1 MRSAQIA
8 AAVLTLLAVV
18 AGVTWAQRVE
28 LIGVASTR
36 PASTEPASTQPSL
49 KSIPVFSARRA
60 STQPTQPARPTQPL
74 KPALSPEA
82 QVARLAKL
90 EQRRREA
97 RQLVAGLASAA
108 PEELADLEARLL
120 AVGPE
125 AMVPLKL
132 AGLSDN
138 YELRRRAAGIAKR
151 LRWHLVAP
159 KSLRA
164 KFPAVV
170 ETMAGS
176 AAEDRASVVDAV
188 ADWAKPEATNFL
200 AECLTDSQVY
210 VRQRAVD
217 GLVKVVDECSSS
229 ERAPMKTKVG
239 GVLTELLDDPDR
251 NVRLLAISAMMQ
263 GDMAN
268 VPRLAGMLGDESME
282 IRATAL
288 KALGF
293 SRKRAALEYVVPLLE
308 DPQWRVRAAALEAIK
323 QLAKRDDYKKVGPAV
338 IRRLEDPE
346 PFVRNLAVKLVGKWK
361 LTDAG
366 DAILEQIRR
375 EWISEAAGFEA
386 LAQMGTPSAKLE
398 LIGRYRDAKTPQR
411 RGELLGYLNNYR
423 KDTQVDK
430 LFGDAL
436 TDKAMRPAWPTLMS
450 LATRRVSWKKLY
462 PSVTEHLLDDD
473 DELAKA
479 AWDAIGYRTDEAPL
493 PAKVRR
499 GLLEADDPTRICWA
513 LLAAY
518 SWNGSDLEKTLLVGL
533 EHSSAEVVVQ
543 ALGIVAGELLA
554 GDALGV
560 DKPRYRRNRD
570 RSSIRGA
577 GGGKA
582 KIPGKMLD
590 PIRRLLRH
598 PDPFVHLRAAA
609 ILYRTDTDKGEDI
622 RRLIRQGLRR
632 EDPAVQVLALAA
644 IQDDPAPFHDDM
656 DMEALARGEVT
667 ASRAVRVIAALG
679 DERYVPLLIDL
690 SQKDNS
696 QLLLAMLVRS
706 GQDKALAAAVERL
719 KGLEGWDLLRFGREH
734 LTGMAGPGP
743 VRIVDWV
750 FRERREHLRSYGDD
764 WLKVLVS
771 LDHPSSKELLIDVL
785 DNGKTWMPEW
795 QYNNV
800 RAEILIRLSQVDP
813 DSYRQRIE
821 KELRSGT
828 LETRYQFIQ
837 QALKMPP
844 TDAMV
849 DMVFEMTTAGAA
861 RRADLPWRGV
871 AGWLPEAAFRDK
883 FFPSLPQLP
892 SDLQAGLVERAARS
906 FGPKDLPVLL
916 GVGDLGKNWKLREA
930 LAALIASLTA
940 SSPQDRPFLARIPA
954 EALPLVLVA
963 AGDWPDAPEVLRPF
977 LNDSRA
983 PVAAAACE
991 GLAYYLIGHPQAELT
1006 EQDQAALIAAVSG
1019 ADVATAYLA
1028 SEVLGAFA
1036 PDALRGL
1043 DPLTLQGSPAIARGL
1058 LTRATDLTAD
1068 ERRKLNTLLQGPH
1081 GPTTVRLAAATAV
1094 KAGPEGV
1101 QPNIRMIDWRGRL
1114 SQRRLVA
1121 LVAAGSQP
1129 EDLLALPPPA
1139 ALSADQREAL
1149 APLAR
1154 ELIEQVRLE
1163 PPGRMLIEV
1172 VRNGWLESPQ
1182 PSDLH
1187 PLLRSAK
1194 SLRDPSEGPASRE
1207 FAKDYLQF
1215 VMSWAPPQSDPDVL
1229 KRMRSGSREGVL
1241 SAAVAWL
1248 RWGDQKG
1255 LSILLTAVAN
1265 SYDHPIRQAMA
1276 LEALRL
1282 GLDEASAIPLAAHA
1296 RSLDPQ
1302 DWRDAEVLQ
1311 VILNVLIETAPAQA
1325 RDVLWDK
1332 EGAWRDERAL
1342 YRVASTA
1349 RDVMV
1354 VLADDEGIKLQSDQV
1369 SMRWSTQ
1376 GWLAPLREARA
1387 TANGDDQTSQLTLRL
1402 LPPWNLAGGRS
1413 PRNADSADEIL
1424 KQLEGQLRSQA
1435 VRPTGDAGLLGGTD
1449 LQILTTTMF
1458 KEAID
1463 ELQGGQ
1469 GVIRIEGGSGR
1480 LIRVDSAFVAS
1491 SINGESGSAEDYYLL
1506 APDGWRQGYMSLA
1519 ARILSDQE
1527 KARLLRPLLTGE
1539 RVDRI
1544 RGLRRAADLQAN
1556 VVADDVAGMLDD
1568 PKLAVEA
1575 AWSLAMLRG
1584 PEAVDP
1590 IAGAYRSHTD
1600 FDLRV
1605 RLACLLRL
1613 LGSDVGEATVHRAV
1627 ELWVT
1632 RRFRLIFAEY
1642 ALSGAGYRRQ
1652 HRTGIGSN
1660 PLTTRLMPWRAA
1672 LLHAASD
1679 LIDQAE
1685 ARYILP
1691 EQGPVSTLSPA
1702 DLHQRPQ
1709 GRVEPLTLVGSE
1721 LTAGD
1726 LRTHG
1731 LPLAPLVLM
1740 EGDETPAFARRCES
1754 EQDLEPVFAVQF
1766 ADRAST
1772 AVDLQ
1777 NRWRQWWRANGDKSR
1792 DHWWRQAVG
1801 QAVEELTHKRWWHRC
1816 RAARRLERLT
1826 GRAVAG
1832 PALFDTDGWRA
1843 LQKQWNAW
1851 RQDHADDTRDACLI
1865 RQGIEAEVLPAAAA
1879 GKIDEAAT
1887 LRHLIRLA
1895 GWGDERLAE
1904 AALLRLETFECTTF
1918 ELLLAA
1924 LPWQQCPRPSLAHWV
1939 RSRAG
1944 VVVARKRLTY
1954 TADDLSA
1961 AAAGASELSP
1971 VD

>member
-1 MRSAQIA
+1 M
-8 AAVLTLLAVV
+8 
-18 AGVTWAQRVE
+18 
-28 LIGVASTR
+28 
-36 PASTEPASTQPSL
+36 
-49 KSIPVFSARRA
+49 
-60 STQPTQPARPTQPL
+60 
-74 KPALSPEA
+74 
-82 QVARLAKL
+82 ARLAKL

-97 RQLVAGLASAA
+97 RQLVAKLASAP

-138 YELRRRAAGIAKR
+138 YELRQRAAEIAKR

-176 AAEDRASVVDAV
+176 VPEDRASVVDAV

-217 GLVKVVDECSSS
+217 GLVKVVDECPRSQ
-229 ERAPMKTKVG
+229 EPLMKTKVG

-251 NVRLLAISAMMQ
+251 NVRLLAIGAMMQ

-268 VPRLAGMLGDESME
+268 VPRLAGMLEDESME

-293 SRKRAALEYVVPLLE
+293 SGDRVALEHVVPLLE
-308 DPQWRVRAAALEAIK
+308 DPQWRVRAAALEAIR
-323 QLAKRDDYKKVGPAV
+323 QLAQRDDYKKVGPAV

-346 PFVRNLAVKLVGKWK
+346 PFVRNLAVKLVGRWK

-366 DAILEQIRR
+366 EAILEQIRR
-375 EWISEAAGFEA
+375 EWISEAAGFGA
-386 LAQMGTPSAKLE
+386 LAQMGSPSAKLE
-398 LIGRYRDAKTPQR
+398 LTGRYRNAKTPQR
-411 RGELLGYLNNYR
+411 RGELLGYLNNYS
-423 KDTQVDK
+423 KDTQVDR

-436 TDKAMRPAWPTLMS
+436 ADEAMRPAWPTLMS
-450 LATRRVSWKKLY
+450 LATGRGSWKKLY
-462 PSVTEHLLDDD
+462 PLVTEHLLDDD
-473 DELAKA
+473 DELAQA
-479 AWDAIGYRTDEAPL
+479 AWDAIGHRIDEAQL
-493 PAKVRR
+493 PAAVRR
-499 GLLEADDPTRICWA
+499 GLLEADDPTRVCWA

-518 SWNGSDLEKTLLVGL
+518 SWNGPDLEQALLAGL
-533 EHSSAEVVVQ
+533 EHSSAEVAVQ

-554 GDALGV
+554 DDALGV
-560 DKPRYRRNRD
+560 DKPRHRRNTD

-577 GGGKA
+577 GGGGKT

-598 PDPFVHLRAAA
+598 PDPLVHLRAVA
-609 ILYRTDTDKGEDI
+609 ILYRTDTDKGEDL
-622 RRLIRQGLRR
+622 RRLVRQGLRH
-632 EDPAVQVLALAA
+632 EEPAVQVLALAA
-644 IQDDPAPFHDDM
+644 IQDDPGPFHNDM
-656 DMEALARGEVT
+656 DVEALARGEVT

-696 QLLLAMLVRS
+696 PLLLAMLVRS
-706 GQDKALAAAVERL
+706 GQDKALAAALERL
-719 KGLEGWDLLRFGREH
+719 EDLDRWDLARFGQDH

-750 FRERREHLRSYGDD
+750 FHERREHLKSYGDD
-764 WLKVLVS
+764 WLDVLVS

-795 QYNNV
+795 QYNNA
-800 RAEILIRLSQVDP
+800 RPEILIRLSEIDP
-813 DSYRQRIE
+813 DNYRRRIE

-828 LETRYQFIQ
+828 PQTQYQIIQRALE
-837 QALKMPP
+837 MPP

-849 DMVFEMTTAGAA
+849 DMVFEMTTSGAA
-861 RRADLPWRGV
+861 RRPDFPWRDV

-883 FFPSLPQLP
+883 FFPSLPHLP
-892 SDLQAGLVERAARS
+892 PDLQAGLVERAARS
-906 FGPKDLPVLL
+906 FGPRDVPVVLR
-916 GVGDLGKNWKLREA
+916 VGDLGKNWKLREA

-940 SSPQDRPFLARIPA
+940 NSPQDRPDLARIPA

-963 AGDWPDAPEVLRPF
+963 AGDWPDAPQVLRPF

-1006 EQDQAALIAAVSG
+1006 EQDQAALIAAARG

-1028 SEVLGAFA
+1028 TEVLGAFV
-1036 PDALRGL
+1036 PDALRRL

-1058 LTRATDLTAD
+1058 LARAADLSAD
-1068 ERRKLNTLLQGPH
+1068 QRRKLNTFLQGPH

-1101 QPNIRMIDWRGRL
+1101 QPNIRVINWREGL
-1114 SQRRLVA
+1114 SQRWLVA

-1129 EDLLALPPPA
+1129 KDLLALPPPA

-1154 ELIEQVRLE
+1154 ELIEQARAE
-1163 PPGRMLIEV
+1163 PGQTLVDV

-1182 PSDLH
+1182 PGDLH

-1194 SLRDPSEGPASRE
+1194 SLVDSRYGAASRD

-1241 SAAVAWL
+1241 SASVAWL

-1255 LSILLTAVAN
+1255 LSILMTAVAN
-1265 SYDHPIRQAMA
+1265 SYNNQIRQDMA

-1282 GLDEASAIPLAAHA
+1282 GLDEASAKPLAAHA

-1302 DWRDAEVLQ
+1302 GWKDAEVLQ
-1311 VILNVLIETAPAQA
+1311 IILNVLVETAPAQA
-1325 RDVLWDK
+1325 RDVLWDEK
-1332 EGAWRDERAL
+1332 GAWRDERAL
-1342 YRVASTA
+1342 YRAASMA
-1349 RDVMV
+1349 QDVLV
-1354 VLADDEGIKLQSDQV
+1354 VLADDEGIKLQTDEV
-1369 SMRWSTQ
+1369 SSHWSTQ
-1376 GWLAPLREARA
+1376 GWLAPLREARVA
-1387 TANGDDQTSQLTLRL
+1387 ANGAGPTSQLTLRL
-1402 LPPWNLAGGRS
+1402 LPPWDPAGGRS
-1413 PRNADSADEIL
+1413 PRNVDSADEIL
-1424 KQLEGQLRSQA
+1424 EQLEGQLRSQPA
-1435 VRPTGDAGLLGGTD
+1435 RPTGDAGVAGGAD
-1449 LQILTTTMF
+1449 LQILTRAF
-1458 KEAID
+1458 EED
-1463 ELQGGQ
+1463 LDDLPGGQ
-1469 GVIRIEGGSGR
+1469 GVIRIEGDDGR
-1480 LIRVDSAFVAS
+1480 VIRVDSALVPVS
-1491 SINGESGSAEDYYLL
+1491 VNGVSGGTEDDYLL
-1506 APDGWRQGYMSLA
+1506 APGGWRTGNVSSA
-1519 ARILSDQE
+1519 ARILSDRE

-1539 RVDRI
+1539 RADRI

-1556 VVADDVAGMLDD
+1556 VLADDVAGMLDD

-1584 PEAVDP
+1584 PGAVDP
-1590 IAGAYRSHTD
+1590 IAGAYRGHTD

-1613 LGSDVGEATVHRAV
+1613 LGSDVGEATIHRAV

-1642 ALSGAGYRRQ
+1642 ALGGGRGAAP
-1652 HRTGIGSN
+1652 N
-1660 PLTTRLMPWRAA
+1660 PLMARLAPWRAA
-1672 LLHAASD
+1672 LLHAAGD
-1679 LIDQAE
+1679 LIDRAE
-1685 ARYILP
+1685 APYILP
-1691 EQGPVSTLSPA
+1691 ERGPASALSPA
-1702 DLHQRPQ
+1702 DLHQRPK

-1731 LPLAPLVLM
+1731 LPLTPLVLT
-1740 EGDETPAFARRCES
+1740 GRDRAPAFARRCES

-1772 AVDLQ
+1772 AVDLHY
-1777 NRWRQWWRANGDKSR
+1777 RWRQWWRANGEKSR
-1792 DHWWRQAVG
+1792 DHWWRQGVG

-1816 RAARRLERLT
+1816 RAVRRLERLT
-1826 GRAVAG
+1826 GRAVVP
-1832 PALFDTDGWRA
+1832 PALFDADGWRA

-1851 RQDHADDTRDACLI
+1851 RQDHADDPRDACLI
-1865 RQGIEAEVLPAAAA
+1865 RQGVEAEVLPAAAA

-1887 LRHLIRLA
+1887 LRHLVHLA

-1924 LPWQQCPRPSLAHWV
+1924 LPWQQCPRLSLAHWV

-1944 VVVARKRLTY
+1944 VVAARKRLTY

-1961 AAAGASELSP
+1961 SRQGHVA
-1971 VD
+1971 D